1 MKINSL
7 IILFLFFTFCSF
19 AQEDNDAICITP
31 SKQDVS
37 LYKQRMDTF
46 NEYIF
51 GLYGFFYPE
60 DEDFFLYRMLF
71 YAHYDDYKYFHGT
84 LLDLTGKKLGLK
96 NNPISFSLFEYV
108 AQDNIYQNVVIHHKL
123 SRMERCPEEH
133 WRWEDIYTRDVHTY
147 KNILPL
153 PASSS
158 LDSLKIKIINNIEI
172 KSYND
177 YIANYQ
183 EDKDR
188 LILTLYMMYAT
199 RCELSYK
206 VMCDYISAKYGY
218 RNPELVSRVIS
229 ELTMQ
234 RERLGPYY
242 LELLQDE
249 YLCEDTAKHA
259 QVNKY
264 IFQRMAFEFTDDFF
278 REYMFQTDEVK
289 QQFIWEVSHPMAE
302 GYDIQA
308 CLSNIENSTVLS
320 ENEKHRLM
328 KALNKYNS
336 PLFLEKL
343 I

>member
-1 MKINSL
+1 MKIYNF
-7 IILFLFFTFCSF
+7 IAIFLFVALCSSF
-19 AQEDNDAICITP
+19 AQE
-31 SKQDVS
+31 SKKLYPTFPTEQDLSV
-37 LYKQRMDTF
+37 YKQRMDTF
-46 NEYIF
+46 DYFSIYEY
-51 GLYGFFYPE
+51 LAYYP
-60 DEDFFLYRMLF
+60 DDKNLLLYRLLFFAHFDCPLIFVQMLSSF
-71 YAHYDDYKYFHGT
+71 TLQKSNEKDIFSRNIRMKYESKDT
-84 LLDLTGKKLGLK
+84 
-96 NNPISFSLFEYV
+96 
-108 AQDNIYQNVVIHHKL
+108 IYQNL
-123 SRMERCPEEH
+123 RFRYFTSGRERLPSSPLFRSESYSNGVKT
-133 WRWEDIYTRDVHTY
+133 IP
-147 KNILPL
+147 PL
-153 PASSS
+153 PTTTKS
-158 LDSLKIKIINNIEI
+158 DSMKIKIIDNIDI
-172 KSYND
+172 KTYND
-177 YIANYQ
+177 YVAKYP

-234 RERLGPYY
+234 RERLGSYY

-308 CLSNIENSTVLS
+308 CLNNIENSTVLS

-328 KALNKYNS
+328 KALNK
-336 PLFLEKL
+336 
-343 I
+343 